1 MSATTWV
8 ALLRGINVGGKKRV
22 AMSDLRALLES
33 LGYRDVG
40 TYLQSGNAVFTA
52 ARGKAKELERRIA
65 SAIDAELGLDV
76 KVLVRTATEL
86 TTVIDENPFATRR
99 ADPKQLHVVF
109 LSAAPASNKIASV
122 DRDRLAPDQF
132 EPGSR
137 VLYLRLVNG
146 IAGSR
151 MPDWE
156 RALGLTATTRNWNT
170 VTRLHTLAAG

>member
-1 MSATTWV
+1 MSPTTWV

-33 LGYRDVG
+33 LGCRDVR
-40 TYLQSGNAVFTA
+40 TYVQSGNAVFTA
-52 ARGKAKELERRIA
+52 ERGKAKELEHDIA
-65 SAIDAELGLDV
+65 SAIDAELRLDV

-86 TTVIDENPFATRR
+86 TTVVDGNPFAVPR

-109 LSAAPASNKIASV
+109 LSAAPAADKIANV
-122 DRDRLAPDQF
+122 DRARLAPDQF

-151 MPDWE
+151 TPDWE
-156 RALGLTATTRNWNT
+156 RLLGLTATTRNWNT
-170 VTRLHTLAAG
+170 VTRLHALAAG